1 VKIALAQINPTV
13 GDFAGN
19 ARLILDFTAR
29 AAAQQADLVIF
40 PELSICGYPPADLLE
55 KSAFLARAQQTLEE
69 IAAATASGPAI
80 LCGTALAADSDA
92 PAGKHAR
99 NVAALLSAGKIQF
112 VQQKMLLPF
121 YDVFD
126 EQRYFEPAQHQTL
139 TLLNGQPLAITI
151 CEDAWNDKCFWPRR
165 LYPIDPVDELMRQ
178 WATLPDPIASTHPRI
193 VLNISASP
201 FWCGKRD
208 LRRNML
214 AAIARRHHAF
224 VVMVNQVGGND
235 SLVFDGSSIAL
246 SPTGDLIAQGGSFR
260 QDLFLFDTDSFTA
273 YSEDSSLLNFLREN
287 GMSNQALT
295 HNVKDPRLQEHLDES
310 PEDAALVRD
319 LESILEG
326 ARPLLG
332 EQIYSAMTAETPLP
346 VTQESRPAC
355 ESDWDRDD
363 IPAIWQALVLGT
375 RDYVRKCGFSKA
387 LVALSGGI
395 DSALVA
401 AIAVQAL
408 GSENVLGIGM
418 PSEFSSTGSI
428 DDARALAENL
438 GIRFELVAIHDVFT
452 AYTRSLEPLFAG
464 TPFGL
469 AEENLQSRIRGALL
483 MALSNKFGALVL
495 TTGNKS
501 EMSTGY
507 CTLYGDMVGALAV
520 IGDVFKTRV
529 YALSHYANRDREI
542 IPHNTIA
549 KPPSAELRPGQ
560 RDTDSLPPYEIL
572 DPILEAYVERY
583 QSAEQILAEL
593 TAGHQSELS
602 HSTEARVPHSS
613 AASSPMSG
621 KAMQSGGEAPQTLDL
636 ALIRRVL
643 SLVERSEYKRQ
654 QAAPILKVTRKSFGN
669 GRRFPIAVKV
679 EV

>member
-1 VKIALAQINPTV
+1 MKIALAQINPTV

-19 ARLILDFTAR
+19 ARLILDFSAR
-29 AAAQQADLVIF
+29 AGSQSADLVVF

-55 KSAFLARAQQTLEE
+55 KAAFLSRAQQTLEE
-69 IAAATASGPAI
+69 IAASTTTGPAI
-80 LCGTALAADSDA
+80 LCGTAMATSDA
-92 PAGKHAR
+92 AGKHAR
-99 NVAALLSAGKIQF
+99 NVAALISNGSVTFL
-112 VQQKMLLPF
+112 QQKMLLPF

-126 EQRYFEPAQHQTL
+126 EQRYFEPATHQSL
-139 TLLNGQPLAITI
+139 TLLNGQPLAITV
-151 CEDAWNDKCFWPRR
+151 CEDAWNDKGFWPRR

-178 WATLPDPIASTHPRI
+178 WATLPDPIASGHPRI
-193 VLNISASP
+193 ILNISASP
-201 FWCGKRD
+201 FWAGKRD

-214 AAIARRHHAF
+214 SAIARRHSAF

-235 SLVFDGSSIAL
+235 SLVFDGSSLAL
-246 SPTGDLIAQGGSFR
+246 APDGEVLTQAASFAEDLLIIDTGKQPVIL
-260 QDLFLFDTDSFTA
+260 
-273 YSEDSSLLNFLREN
+273 SEGPPQINP
-287 GMSNQALT
+287 
-295 HNVKDPRLQEHLDES
+295 DPV
-310 PEDAALVRD
+310 P
-319 LESILEG
+319 
-326 ARPLLG
+326 
-332 EQIYSAMTAETPLP
+332 SATN
-346 VTQESRPAC
+346 PA
-355 ESDWDRDD
+355 D
-363 IPAIWQALVLGT
+363 IPAIWSALVLGT

-401 AIAVQAL
+401 AIAVEAL
-408 GSENVLGIGM
+408 GPENVLGVGM

-428 DDARALAENL
+428 DDARSLAANL
-438 GIRFELVAIHDVFT
+438 GIRFELTAIHDVFT
-452 AYTRSLEPLFAG
+452 AYTRTLEPLFAG

-469 AEENLQSRIRGALL
+469 AEENLQSRIRGAIL

-520 IGDVFKTRV
+520 IGDVFKTCV
-529 YALSHYANRDREI
+529 YALSKYANRDREV

-560 RDTDSLPPYEIL
+560 KDTDSLPPYEIL

-583 QSAEQILAEL
+583 RSPEQILTEL
-593 TAGHQSELS
+593 TD
-602 HSTEARVPHSS
+602 
-613 AASSPMSG
+613 AATIVDVDPKPG
-621 KAMQSGGEAPQTLDL
+621 LVTPVDLD
-636 ALIRRVL
+636 LIRRVL

-654 QAAPILKVTRKSFGN
+654 QAAPILKVTQKSFGN

-679 EV
+679 QL